1 MLSMARTREYQ
12 HQNLDFDPATLPIA
26 ELYKKLESSEEGLTA
41 REALRRFAM
50 YGPND
55 VYENREKSIFEDILG
70 RFKNPFV
77 LLLLTMAALSYFF
90 GNKLGVIV
98 ILFMIVTNIALSFF
112 QERKA
117 ESAAKKLQEIVETN
131 CMVVRENTSLV
142 KPLKF
147 VVPGDI
153 VALRAGDIIPGDIRI
168 ISTNDLFVNQSSLTG
183 ESLPV
188 EKFPE
193 CTDKTCLEPSKV
205 RNMAFMGSSVVSGIG
220 RGVVVRT
227 GAFTSFGEI
236 SKKLAESRNKTLF
249 EKQTTD
255 FTVVMIRIIALV
267 VTIILMIFAVQHR
280 DLTESFLFA
289 VAIAVQITPETLP
302 MVATLN
308 LSRGALDM
316 SKKKVIVKRLSAI
329 QNFGAMDVLC
339 SDKTGTLTQNEVILE
354 QYINVRGEDDKSVF
368 DYAYINAFFQKGIK
382 TLLNSSIVKHE
393 REDLHEYEML
403 DEVPFDF
410 ERKIN
415 SVVVKN
421 NERLIISLGA
431 PEEILKRCAKY
442 EDVGQK
448 KTLQSSEHEKILEHY
463 YRLSREG
470 FRVLAVAYKEVEERS
485 KEKKYSVDDECE
497 LTLRGYLA
505 FLDPA
510 KPSAK
515 KAVDTLRSIGIDFK
529 IITGDSELVT
539 EKICND
545 LGIPVGK
552 MVLGTEFEH
561 LSEEGLSHLCE
572 EATIFARM
580 TPEQKERII
589 RVLRARGHIVGYL
602 GDGIN
607 DALSLRAAD
616 IGISVNNAVDVAKES
631 AGIVLLEKDLQALAD
646 GILEGRKVFTNFMN
660 YIYTVSMVNV
670 SYMISFIG
678 TSLFLPFMAMSP
690 IQILLNNYLF
700 EVTQTAYP
708 GDNVDKEN
716 LRVPHHWHIRSL
728 VKFMIV
734 FGGIAALFN
743 FLMFRILWSF
753 FGGAVDVALFQTGW
767 FIETLFAEVL
777 LILAIRTKKV
787 PFRKSRPSKLLFSV
801 IVSALIV
808 ALILP
813 FSPIASALELTKMPV
828 FFYPVMLAVVFSF
841 LATVWYLKKWF
852 FEYVEE

>member
-1 MLSMARTREYQ
+1 MTKLREYKK
-12 HQNLDFDPATLPIA
+12 QNLDFDPAVLPIQ
-26 ELYKKLESSEEGLTA
+26 ELFSKMESRPEGLTT
-41 REALRRFAM
+41 REALRRFAI

-55 VYENREKSIFEDILG
+55 VYENREKPVFWDIVE

-77 LLLLTMAALSYFF
+77 LLLLAMAVLSFFF
-90 GNKLGVIV
+90 GNQIGVIV
-98 ILFMIVTNIALSFF
+98 IVFMIVTNIALSFF

-131 CMVVRENTSLV
+131 CTVIRENFTLKKSL
-142 KPLKF
+142 KYI
-147 VVPGDI
+147 VPGDI
-153 VALRAGDIIPGDIRI
+153 VSLRAGDIIPGDIRI
-168 ISTNDLFVNQSSLTG
+168 IASNDLFVNQSSLTG

-188 EKFPE
+188 EKFSE
-193 CTDKTCLEPSKV
+193 CDGKVCSEPSKV

-220 RGVVVRT
+220 KGMVVRT
-227 GAFTSFGEI
+227 GAYTSFGEI
-236 SKKLAESRNKTLF
+236 SKKLAEMRNKTLF
-249 EKQTTD
+249 EKQTAD
-255 FTVVMIRIIALV
+255 FTIVMIRIIALV
-267 VTIILMIFAVQHR
+267 VTVILGIFALKHR
-280 DLTESFLFA
+280 GFAESLLFA

-339 SDKTGTLTQNEVILE
+339 SDKTGTLTQNEVVLE
-354 QYINVRGEDDKSVF
+354 KHINVRGEDDENVF
-368 DYAYINAFFQKGIK
+368 TYAYVNAFFQKGIK

-393 REDLHEYEML
+393 RKDLH
-403 DEVPFDF
+403 DFTIINEVPFDF

-415 SVVVKN
+415 SVIAKKKDV
-421 NERLIISLGA
+421 RIIALGA
-431 PEEILKRCAKY
+431 PEEIIKRCTKY
-442 EDVGQK
+442 EDDGK
-448 KTLQSSEHEKILEHY
+448 EKTLQSSEHEKILEPY
-463 YRLSREG
+463 YSFSKQG
-470 FRVLAVAYKEVEERS
+470 FRVLAVAYKEIDERT
-485 KEKKYSVDDECE
+485 KAKGYSTADESD
-497 LTLRGYLA
+497 LILRGYLA

-515 KAVDTLRSIGIDFK
+515 KAVDTLRSVGIDFK

-539 EKICND
+539 EKICAD

-552 MVLGTEFEH
+552 VVLGTEFEH

-589 RVLRARGHIVGYL
+589 RILRARGHVVGYL

-631 AGIVLLEKDLQALAD
+631 ASIVLLEKDLQALAD

-660 YIYTVSMVNV
+660 YIHTVSMVNV

-678 TSLFLPFMAMSP
+678 GALFLPFLPMSP
-690 IQILLNNYLF
+690 LQVLLNNYLF

-708 GDNVDKEN
+708 SDNVDKEN
-716 LRVPHHWHIRSL
+716 LRVPHRWKIRSL
-728 VKFMIV
+728 VKFMILFGAIFAIFNFITFWILWFV
-734 FGGIAALFN
+734 FGGN
-743 FLMFRILWSF
+743 
-753 FGGAVDVALFQTGW
+753 VNVAIFQTGW
-767 FIETLFAEVL
+767 FIETLFAEIL
-777 LILAIRTKKV
+777 LIFVIRTKKI
-787 PFRKSRPSKLLFSV
+787 PFKKSEPSKFLVGMVGCVL
-801 IVSALIV
+801 ALV
-808 ALILP
+808 LVLP
-813 FSPIASALELTKMPV
+813 FTPLAPILRLSHMPALFYLLMCILVCTFLTMVWFVKNW
-828 FFYPVMLAVVFSF
+828 F
-841 LATVWYLKKWF
+841 LKR
-852 FEYVEE
+852 VEE